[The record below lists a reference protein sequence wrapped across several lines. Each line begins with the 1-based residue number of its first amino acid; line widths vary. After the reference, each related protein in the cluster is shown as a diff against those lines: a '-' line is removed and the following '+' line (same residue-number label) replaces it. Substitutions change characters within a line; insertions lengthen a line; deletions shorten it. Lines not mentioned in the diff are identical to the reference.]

1 MPIRTRLTERLD
13 LRHPIVLA
21 PMALVSGGALAS
33 AVTGAG
39 GLGMIGGGYGDADW
53 LRRELA
59 AAGNQR
65 VGCGF
70 ITWSLAQQPHLLDL
84 ALEHRPASVMLSFGD
99 PAPFAPKV
107 KAAGIP
113 LICQVQTL
121 AHAREALA
129 AGADI
134 LVAQGTEAG
143 GHGATRGTI
152 ALAPAVVDLVSRNA
166 PETLVLAAGGIADG
180 RGLAAA
186 LALGADGV
194 LVGTRFYAAAES
206 LAPDAVKRRITDIG
220 GDDTLRT
227 SVFDI
232 VREKDWPKPFTIRG
246 ARNALT
252 AEWQGREAELAAEG
266 KGAVERY
273 NQAVSALDL
282 EIMGV
287 FAGEGADLIADVA
300 PAATLL
306 ERMAAEAEAALT
318 RAASLIRQG
327 LPG

>member
-13 LRHPIVLA
+13 LRHPIMLA

>member
-306 ERMAAEAEAALT
+306 ERMAADAEAART
-318 RAASLIRQG
+318 RAASLIRQR

>member
-266 KGAVERY
+266 KGAVDRY

-300 PAATLL
+300 PAAILL
-306 ERMAAEAEAALT
+306 ERMVGEAEAALT
-318 RAASLIRQG
+318 RAASMLD
-327 LPG
+327 

>member
-84 ALEHRPASVMLSFGD
+84 VLEHRPASVMLSFGD

-266 KGAVERY
+266 KGAVDRY

-306 ERMAAEAEAALT
+306 ERMAAEAEAALK
-318 RAASLIRQG
+318 RAASLIG
-327 LPG
+327 

>member
-1 MPIRTRLTERLD
+1 
-13 LRHPIVLA
+13 
-21 PMALVSGGALAS
+21 
-33 AVTGAG
+33 
-39 GLGMIGGGYGDADW
+39 
-53 LRRELA
+53 
-59 AAGNQR
+59 
-65 VGCGF
+65 
-70 ITWSLAQQPHLLDL
+70 
-84 ALEHRPASVMLSFGD
+84 MLSFGD

-121 AHAREALA
+121 APAREALA

-152 ALAPAVVDLVSRNA
+152 ALAPAVVDLARREA
-166 PETLVLAAGGIADG
+166 PHTLVLAAGGIADG

-186 LALGADGV
+186 LMLGADGI
-194 LVGTRFYAAAES
+194 LAGTRFYAATES
-206 LAPDAVKRRITDIG
+206 LAPDAVKRRITEIG

-252 AEWQGREAELAAEG
+252 AEWQGRETALAAEG
-266 KGAVERY
+266 KAAVERY
-273 NQAVSALDL
+273 NQAVAAQDL

-306 ERMAAEAEAALT
+306 ERMVGEAEAALGS
-318 RAASLIRQG
+318 AAG
-327 LPG
+327 LLA

>member
-39 GLGMIGGGYGDADW
+39 GLGMIGGGYGDEAW

-84 ALEHRPASVMLSFGD
+84 ALEHKPAAVMLSFGD
-99 PAPFAPKV
+99 PAPFAAKV

-121 AHAREALA
+121 SHAREALA

-152 ALAPAVVDLVSRNA
+152 ALTPAVVDLVSRNA
-166 PETLVLAAGGIADG
+166 PEALVLAAGGLADG

-206 LAPDAVKRRITDIG
+206 LAPDAVKRRITEIG

-252 AEWQGREAELAAEG
+252 AQWQGREGDLAARG
-266 KGAVERY
+266 KVEVERY
-273 NQAVSALDL
+273 NDAVMAQDL

-306 ERMAAEAEAALT
+306 ERITGEAEAALKH
-318 RAASLIRQG
+318 AASLIR
-327 LPG
+327 

>member
-13 LRHPIVLA
+13 LRHPIMLA

-84 ALEHRPASVMLSFGD
+84 ALEHRPAAVMLSFGD

-206 LAPDAVKRRITDIG
+206 LAPDAVKRRITEIG

-232 VREKDWPKPFTIRG
+232 VREKDWPKPFTIRC

-266 KGAVERY
+266 KGAVDCY
-273 NQAVSALDL
+273 NQAVSAQDL

-306 ERMAAEAEAALT
+306 ERMTGEAEAALT
-318 RAASLIRQG
+318 RAASLLG
-327 LPG
+327 

>member
-13 LRHPIVLA
+13 LRHPIMLA

-266 KGAVERY
+266 KGAVDRY

-306 ERMAAEAEAALT
+306 ERMAAEAEAALK
-318 RAASLIRQG
+318 RAASLIG
-327 LPG
+327 

>member
-13 LRHPIVLA
+13 LRHPIMLA

-39 GLGMIGGGYGDADW
+39 GLGMIGGGYGDEAW

-152 ALAPAVVDLVSRNA
+152 ALAPAVVDLAAREVR
-166 PETLVLAAGGIADG
+166 EVLVLAAGGIADG

-252 AEWQGREAELAAEG
+252 AKWQGREAELAAEG
-266 KGAVERY
+266 KGAVDRY

-306 ERMAAEAEAALT
+306 ERMVGEAEAALT
-318 RAASLIRQG
+318 RAASLLG
-327 LPG
+327 

>member
-13 LRHPIVLA
+13 LRHPIMLA

-266 KGAVERY
+266 KGAVDRY

-306 ERMAAEAEAALT
+306 ERMVGEAEAALT
-318 RAASLIRQG
+318 RAASLLG
-327 LPG
+327 

>member
-1 MPIRTRLTERLD
+1 MPIHTRLTARFE

-39 GLGMIGGGYGDADW
+39 GLGMIGGGYGDEAW

-84 ALEHRPASVMLSFGD
+84 ALEHKPAAVMLSFGD
-99 PAPFAPKV
+99 PAPFAAKV

-121 AHAREALA
+121 SHACEALA

-152 ALAPAVVDLVSRNA
+152 ALVPAVVDLVSRNA
-166 PETLVLAAGGIADG
+166 PEALVLAAGGLADG

-206 LAPDAVKRRITDIG
+206 LAPDAVKRRITEIG

-252 AEWQGREAELAAEG
+252 AQWQGREGDLAARG
-266 KGAVERY
+266 KAEVERY
-273 NQAVSALDL
+273 NDAVMAQDLD
-282 EIMGV
+282 IMGV
-287 FAGEGADLIADVA
+287 FTGEGADLIADVA

-306 ERMAAEAEAALT
+306 ERMTGEAEAALK
-318 RAASLIRQG
+318 RAASLIR
-327 LPG
+327 

>member
-1 MPIRTRLTERLD
+1 M
-13 LRHPIVLA
+13 
-21 PMALVSGGALAS
+21 
-33 AVTGAG
+33 
-39 GLGMIGGGYGDADW
+39 
-53 LRRELA
+53 
-59 AAGNQR
+59 
-65 VGCGF
+65 
-70 ITWSLAQQPHLLDL
+70 
-84 ALEHRPASVMLSFGD
+84 
-99 PAPFAPKV
+99 
-107 KAAGIP
+107 
-113 LICQVQTL
+113 
-121 AHAREALA
+121 
-129 AGADI
+129 
-134 LVAQGTEAG
+134 
-143 GHGATRGTI
+143 
-152 ALAPAVVDLVSRNA
+152 
-166 PETLVLAAGGIADG
+166 
-180 RGLAAA
+180 
-186 LALGADGV
+186 

-266 KGAVERY
+266 KGAVDRY

-306 ERMAAEAEAALT
+306 ERKAALT
-318 RAASLIRQG
+318 RAASLIG
-327 LPG
+327 

>member
-1 MPIRTRLTERLD
+1 MPIRTRLTDRFE
-13 LRHPIVLA
+13 LRHPVLLA

-84 ALEHRPASVMLSFGD
+84 ALEHRPAAVMLSFGD

-107 KAAGIP
+107 KAAGIA

-152 ALAPAVVDLVSRNA
+152 ALTPAVVDLAAREA
-166 PETLVLAAGGIADG
+166 PETLVLAAGGLADG

-186 LALGADGV
+186 LMLGADGV

-206 LAPDAVKRRITDIG
+206 LAPEAVKRRITEIG

-232 VREKDWPKPFTIRG
+232 VREKDWPKPYTIRG
-246 ARNALT
+246 VRNTLT
-252 AEWQGREAELAAEG
+252 AEWQGRESALAARG
-266 KGAVERY
+266 KAEVERY
-273 NQAVSALDL
+273 NDAVMAQDL

-306 ERMAAEAEAALT
+306 ERMAGEAEAALN
-318 RAASLIRQG
+318 RAASLVR
-327 LPG
+327 

>member
-13 LRHPIVLA
+13 LRHPIMLA

-84 ALEHRPASVMLSFGD
+84 ALEHRPAAVMLSFGD

-113 LICQVQTL
+113 MICQVQTL

-152 ALAPAVVDLVSRNA
+152 ALAPAVVDLAAREVR
-166 PETLVLAAGGIADG
+166 EVLVLAAGGIADG

-252 AEWQGREAELAAEG
+252 AEWQGREAELAAAG
-266 KGAVERY
+266 KVAVDRY

-306 ERMAAEAEAALT
+306 ERMVGEAEAALT
-318 RAASLIRQG
+318 RAASLLG
-327 LPG
+327 